1 MNSKQIL
8 ETQKENQAGS
18 KKGGPYTEQQKS
30 ERQNKVFQLHFEK
43 GYSAV
48 RIAAELGINRNTVN
62 SDIKK
67 GYLHLTDELP
77 DDEVGALFLSQLH
90 TLRAQKARLVDSLEK
105 QSEQKNMIQYE
116 RLISDIDWKIGQM
129 ILKLMPVK
137 YRENKIR
144 YFSKDDKY
152 TKREMYL

>member
-1 MNSKQIL
+1 MSSKQIL
-8 ETQKENQAGS
+8 ENPKGNQAGS

-30 ERQNKVFQLHFEK
+30 ERQKKVYQLHFEK

-48 RIAAELGINRNTVN
+48 RISAELGINRNTVN
-62 SDIKK
+62 SDIKA

-90 TLRAQKARLVDSLEK
+90 ALKAKKARLVDSLEK

-116 RLISDIDWKIGQM
+116 RLIYDIEWKISQM

-144 YFSKDDKY
+144 YFTKDEKQ
-152 TKREMYL
+152 TKLDMYL